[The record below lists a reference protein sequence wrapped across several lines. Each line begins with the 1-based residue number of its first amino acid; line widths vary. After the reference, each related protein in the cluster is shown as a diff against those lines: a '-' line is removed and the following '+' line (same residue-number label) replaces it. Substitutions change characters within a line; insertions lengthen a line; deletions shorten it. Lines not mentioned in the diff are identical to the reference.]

1 MTESFFSDQVLPIAL
16 FIIMFG
22 IGITLQVKDFT
33 EVFMQPKAILLGLSI
48 QALLVPLLAFGLNE
62 LWPLSPAAKTG
73 LVLIAACPGGSASN
87 LLTHLL
93 RGRVALSVSL
103 TAINSLLV
111 LITLPL
117 VTNLALTLYLGR
129 DAEIQLP
136 FWRTFG
142 EVLITVILPVGIGM
156 LVRACLPRLSQRLS
170 QPLRYLLPLILLG
183 VFAGV
188 LFFEDRGPE
197 GQSNFWSLMLPCLA
211 FNLLSA
217 LIGFLL
223 PRWAGVEKDGQ
234 YTIAIEV
241 SLRNSAIAIF
251 VASSLLKLPAVALI
265 AVVYS
270 SFTFFST
277 ALWAWLIKR
286 LT

>member
-1 MTESFFSDQVLPIAL
+1 MPESFFSDQVLPIAL
-16 FIIMFG
+16 FVIMFG
-22 IGITLQVKDFT
+22 IGITLQVKDFA
-33 EVFMQPKAILLGLSI
+33 EVFVQPKAILLGLSI
-48 QALLVPLLAFGLNE
+48 QALLVPLLAFALNE
-62 LWPLSPAAKTG
+62 LWPLSPAAKAG
-73 LVLIAACPGGSASN
+73 LVLVAACPGGSASN

-103 TAINSLLV
+103 TALNSLLV

-129 DAEIQLP
+129 DTEISLP

-142 EVLITVILPVGIGM
+142 EVLTTVILPVGIGM
-156 LVRACLPRLSQRLS
+156 LVRARLPQLSERLN

-188 LFFEDRGPE
+188 LFFEDRGPD
-197 GQSNFWSLMLPCLA
+197 GQSDFWALMLPCLA
-211 FNLLSA
+211 FNALSA
-217 LIGFLL
+217 SLGFLL
-223 PRWAGVEKDGQ
+223 TRWAGVEKDGQ
-234 YTIAIEV
+234 FTVAIEV

-286 LT
+286 WA

>member
-1 MTESFFSDQVLPIAL
+1 MPESFFSDQVLPVAL
-16 FIIMFG
+16 FVIMFG
-22 IGITLQVKDFT
+22 IGITLRFKDFA
-33 EVFMQPKAILLGLSI
+33 EVFVEPKAILLGLFI
-48 QALLVPLLAFGLNE
+48 QALLVPLLAFGLNAF
-62 LWPLSPAAKTG
+62 LPISAAAKAG
-73 LVLIAACPGGSASN
+73 LVLVAACPGGSASN

-111 LITLPL
+111 LLTLPV
-117 VTNLALTLYLGR
+117 VTNLALDLYLGR
-129 DAEIQLP
+129 DTEIELP

-142 EVLITVILPVGIGM
+142 EVFTTVILPVGIGM
-156 LVRACLPRLSQRLS
+156 LVRDRLPGWSQRL
-170 QPLRYLLPLILLG
+170 QPVLRYLLPLILLL

-188 LFFEDRGPE
+188 LFFEDRGPD
-197 GQSNFWSLMLPCLA
+197 GQSAFWALLLPTLLFNF
-211 FNLLSA
+211 LSA
-217 LIGFLL
+217 MVGFLL
-223 PRWAGVEKDGQ
+223 PRLAGVELDGQ

-251 VASSLLKLPAVALI
+251 VASSLLKMPNVALI

-270 SFTFFST
+270 AFTFFST

-286 LT
+286 LG

>member
-1 MTESFFSDQVLPIAL
+1 MPESFFSDQVLPIAL
-16 FIIMFG
+16 FVIMFG
-22 IGITLQVKDFT
+22 IGITLQIEDFA
-33 EVFMQPKAILLGLSI
+33 EVFLQPKAILMGLSI

-62 LWPLSPAAKTG
+62 LWPLSPAAKAG
-73 LVLIAACPGGSASN
+73 LVLVAACPGGSASN

-103 TAINSLLV
+103 TALNSLLV
-111 LITLPL
+111 LLTLPL
-117 VTNLALTLYLGR
+117 VTNLALTLYLER
-129 DAEIQLP
+129 DTEISLP

-142 EVLITVILPVGIGM
+142 EVLTTVILPVAIGM
-156 LVRACLPRLSQRLS
+156 LLRNRLPRLSERLN

-188 LFFEDRGPE
+188 LFFENRSPD
-197 GQSNFWSLMLPCLA
+197 GQSDFWRLMLPCLI
-211 FNLLSA
+211 FNALSA
-217 LIGFLL
+217 LLGFLL
-223 PRWAGVEKDGQ
+223 SRWVGVEKEGQ
-234 YTIAIEV
+234 FTIAIEV

-277 ALWAWLIKR
+277 ALWAWSIKR
-286 LT
+286 WA